1 MARIQELFK
10 WTDPEELLQE
20 DRYLVLNYT
29 PADLA
34 VGSADERRTWEDSM
48 SAARAA
54 ADYAE
59 NAQQSNSMDCS
70 DFVDMAPPSFEERDE
85 ARGTIPF
92 FFQ

>member
-1 MARIQELFK
+1 MDRIQETFE

-29 PADLA
+29 PAELA
-34 VGSADERRTWEDSM
+34 VASSDERRAWEDSIDVART
-48 SAARAA
+48 AAGHAQAA
-54 ADYAE
+54 
-59 NAQQSNSMDCS
+59 QHSNTMDCS
-70 DFVDMAPPSFEERDE
+70 DFVEFQQPSLEGQNT